1 MSDTS
6 GTDRV
11 DMQTPHNSVLATD
24 NGSGEATFLFCTIF
38 FDLCDEVVD
47 MPLDKSVR
55 CDVLGFVMQHYVN
68 MRGRW
73 FMKIMKGHQKIDQGD
88 AVMKNGATWTRVAAA
103 AACSKAKG
111 TAGKE
116 NEQEKYLEAKQN
128 LVDAVDDDQI
138 SEGIKD
144 TDDES
149 ENDGE

>member
-1 MSDTS
+1 
-6 GTDRV
+6 
-11 DMQTPHNSVLATD
+11 
-24 NGSGEATFLFCTIF
+24 
-38 FDLCDEVVD
+38 
-47 MPLDKSVR
+47 
-55 CDVLGFVMQHYVN
+55 

-73 FMKIMKGHQKIDQGD
+73 FIKIMKGHQKIDQGD
-88 AVMKNGATWTRVAAA
+88 AVMKNGATRTRVAAA

-116 NEQEKYLEAKQN
+116 NEQEKYLEANQN

-149 ENDGE
+149 DNDGE